1 MWWLIVVGIIL
12 VIVALYMMLNQS
24 YPRYDNSQIE
34 RYASK
39 SQGASMYKESDN
51 DDQFDEAVIKRQLSQ
66 LANTPDMFYQYA
78 RQLRMRFTKYNQLKV
93 IDNGRVTMKRALCWL
108 RQIQN

>member
-1 MWWLIVVGIIL
+1 MVVDCCRNNTRYCRF
-12 VIVALYMMLNQS
+12 YMMLNGS

-51 DDQFDEAVIKRQLSQ
+51 DDQFDEAVIKRSFP
-66 LANTPDMFYQYA
+66 N
-78 RQLRMRFTKYNQLKV
+78 
-93 IDNGRVTMKRALCWL
+93 
-108 RQIQN
+108 